1 MLKCFGIRTRF
12 FEDIRIYSSNDD
24 DDYGL
29 PQVEDGH
36 FPVHGHGGEHCAGV
50 GGPRDVVNLAQN
62 IMVNKNSS
70 IFCIK
75 LRNLPIFNKV
85 LGKLI

>member
-24 DDYGL
+24 DDDGL
-29 PQVEDGH
+29 PQVEDGG

-75 LRNLPIFNKV
+75 LRNLPTFNND